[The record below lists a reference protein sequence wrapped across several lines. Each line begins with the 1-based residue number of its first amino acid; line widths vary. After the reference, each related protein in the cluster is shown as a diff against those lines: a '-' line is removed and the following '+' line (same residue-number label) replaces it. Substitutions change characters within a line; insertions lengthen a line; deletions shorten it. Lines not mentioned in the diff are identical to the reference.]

1 MTKAKKAGAIVSGIN
16 MLFIILLVVN
26 QSSEGSFIGIG
37 LFWIFSLFLQVVVG
51 LILLIPKS
59 RREWGQG
66 VLLGAL
72 LGLLIGFSVCS
83 VALR

>member
-1 MTKAKKAGAIVSGIN
+1 MTKAKKAGAIVFGMN

-26 QSSEGSFIGIG
+26 QSSEGNFITIGI
-37 LFWIFSLFLQVVVG
+37 FWLFSLFLQVVAG
-51 LILLIPKS
+51 LILVIQKS